1 LLKEAD
7 AMTLVRDIM
16 STQLVVVSPQ
26 LSLRDLVELLAKEH
40 LGGAPVVSEGKVLGV
55 VTVDDI
61 MSFQASL
68 PAVPVDEPGMQG
80 LGEED
85 DPRPEV
91 EQGDEADAAFFV
103 DLWPD
108 AGAELPERAA
118 SLRGP
123 EWDML
128 SEHTV
133 EEAMS
138 RRLRTITSDQPIE
151 VAAQLMQEADIHRL
165 LVVDHGHLSGI
176 VTTSDVSRAVA
187 EGRV

>member
-1 LLKEAD
+1 
-7 AMTLVRDIM
+7 MTLVKDIM
-16 STQLVVVSPQ
+16 TTELLVVSPQ
-26 LSLRDLVELLAKEH
+26 LSLRDLVELLADRH
-40 LGGAPVVSEGKVLGV
+40 LGGAPVVSEGKVVGV
-55 VTVDDI
+55 ITVDDI
-61 MSFQASL
+61 LDFQASL
-68 PAVPVDEPGMQG
+68 PAVPTDDPGVRD
-80 LGEED
+80 LGEE

-108 AGAELPERAA
+108 VGAELPERAA

-123 EWDML
+123 EWDIL

-138 RRLRTITSDQPIE
+138 RRLRTIGSGESIE
-151 VAAQLMQEADIHRL
+151 LAAQRMQEADIHRL
-165 LVVDHGHLSGI
+165 LVVDEGRLIGI
-176 VTTSDVSRAVA
+176 VSTADVSRAVA

>member
-1 LLKEAD
+1 
-7 AMTLVRDIM
+7 MTQVRDIM
-16 STQLVVVSPQ
+16 STDLVVVSPQ
-26 LSLRDLVELLAKEH
+26 LSLRDLVELLANEH
-40 LGGAPVVSEGKVLGV
+40 LGGAPVVTEGKVIGV
-55 VTVDDI
+55 VTLDDL

-68 PAVPVDEPGMQG
+68 PAVPTDEPGMRD
-80 LGEED
+80 LGEE

-91 EQGDEADAAFFV
+91 EAGDEADAAFFV

-108 AGAELPERAA
+108 VGAELPERSA

-138 RRLRTITSDQPIE
+138 RRLHTVGSDCSIE
-151 VAAQLMQEADIHRL
+151 QAAQQMQEADLHRL
-165 LVVDHGHLSGI
+165 LVVDDGRLLGI
-176 VTTSDVSRAVA
+176 VTTSDITRAVA
-187 EGRV
+187 EGKV

>member
-1 LLKEAD
+1 
-7 AMTLVRDIM
+7 MTLVRDIM

-26 LSLRDLVELLAKEH
+26 LSLRDLVELLAQQH
-40 LGGAPVVSEGKVLGV
+40 LGGAPVVAEGKVVGV

-61 MSFQASL
+61 LSFQASL
-68 PAVPVDEPGMQG
+68 PAVPVDEPAVQG
-80 LGEED
+80 LEEE
-85 DPRPEV
+85 DPRPEL

-138 RRLRTITSDQPIE
+138 RRLRTIASDQPIE
-151 VAAQLMQEADIHRL
+151 VAAQLMQDSDIHRL
-165 LVVDHGHLSGI
+165 LVLDHGHLSGV
-176 VTTSDVSRAVA
+176 VTTSDISRAVA